1 MGHAWDVALFRA
13 VHLGLHRS
21 WLDPVM
27 RALSSPGAFK
37 IPLLALLGAGFLL
50 KGRRGWI
57 GLAILALTIA
67 SSDQLASKV
76 LKPMVAR
83 TRPSVELPDARPLFG
98 VRRSWSFPSAHATN
112 FFAAAPI
119 VGAVIPQASI
129 AAYVVAGAV
138 SFSRVYVGDHWP
150 SDVLGGALLGLLLG
164 FLGRK
169 ALYRLERTLNARSG
183 DTGVP
188 SAARSAPRPGDASR
202 SDPAGTR
209 YTRAR
214 RRSARGTDRLPRG
227 KPRSLRGDRGR
238 SGRSDEAAAGT

>member
-13 VHLGLHRS
+13 VHLGLHQS

-27 RALSSPGAFK
+27 RALSSPGVFK
-37 IPLLALLGAGFLL
+37 IPLLALLGVAFLL

-57 GLAILALTIA
+57 GLGILALTIA
-67 SSDQLASKV
+67 SSDQMASKV

-83 TRPSVELPDARPLFG
+83 TRPSVELPEARPFFG
-98 VRRSWSFPSAHATN
+98 VRHSWAFPSAHAAN

-119 VGAVIPQASI
+119 VGAVIPQAGI

-138 SFSRVYVGDHWP
+138 SISRVYVGDHWP
-150 SDVLGGALLGLLLG
+150 SDVLGGAALGLLLG

-169 ALYRLERTLNARSG
+169 ALYRVERTLNARSEAG
-183 DTGVP
+183 GEP
-188 SAARSAPRPGDASR
+188 SAAPSVPRPVDASR

-214 RRSARGTDRLPRG
+214 RRSAPEKDRLPRG